1 MEIIMAYLT
10 ESFVSAPSGIAVFKT
25 VKLWVNAKRE
35 RNALRNM
42 PYSRL
47 EDIGVNPNAADR
59 EAHKSFWNV
68 SSR

>member
-1 MEIIMAYLT
+1 MAYLT
-10 ESFVSAPSGIAVFKT
+10 ETFASTSSGIAVFKT
-25 VKLWVNAKRE
+25 VKLWIDAQRE
-35 RNALRNM
+35 RRALRSM

-47 EDIGVNPNAADR
+47 EDIGVNPKAADR

>member
-1 MEIIMAYLT
+1 MAYLT

-25 VKLWVNAKRE
+25 VKLWMNAQRE
-35 RNALRNM
+35 RRVLRNM

-47 EDIGVNPNAADR
+47 EDIGVNPEAADR
-59 EAHKSFWNV
+59 EANKSFWNV

>member
-1 MEIIMAYLT
+1 MAYLT
-10 ESFVSAPSGIAVFKT
+10 ESFVSAPTGIAVFKT
-25 VKLWVNAKRE
+25 VKLWINAKRE
-35 RNALRNM
+35 RNALRTM

-59 EAHKSFWNV
+59 EAHKPFWNV

>member
-1 MEIIMAYLT
+1 MAYLT
-10 ESFVSAPSGIAVFKT
+10 ETFASAPSGIAVFKT
-25 VKLWVNAKRE
+25 VKLWMDAQRE

-47 EDIGVNPNAADR
+47 DDIGVNPNAADR
-59 EAHKSFWNV
+59 EAQRSFWNV

>member
-1 MEIIMAYLT
+1 MAYLT

-25 VKLWVNAKRE
+25 VKLWMNAQRE
-35 RNALRNM
+35 RRVLRNM

-47 EDIGVNPNAADR
+47 EDIGVNPEAADR
-59 EAHKSFWNV
+59 EAQKSFWNV